1 MRNIVSHGIIVT
13 FIGSAAHYTNL
24 AREAAHKLHAD
35 WLLPQWTNDFPLVLN
50 VAFAIVCIPVISHA
64 IPIIARIIIAI
75 CNAVLAV
82 HQAITSFWRTLC
94 TRVERALLGAIK
106 SGLLLVLGK
115 IEEVTEEVK
124 GDGDAGT

>member
-13 FIGSAAHYTNL
+13 FIGSTAHYTNL

-50 VAFAIVCIPVISHA
+50 VAFAIVCIPIISHA

-75 CNAVLAV
+75 CNAILAV
-82 HQAITSFWRTLC
+82 HQAITTFWRKLC
-94 TRVERALLGAIK
+94 VRVEQALLTTIK
-106 SGLLLVLGK
+106 SGLLLMLGK
-115 IEEVTEEVK
+115 IEVVTNKVT
-124 GDGDAGT
+124 GDEDSGA